1 LGITQGQISIQFLK
15 GQDMNK
21 SELVAAIAE
30 SAEITKADASR
41 ALQAL
46 LDNVTSTLAKG
57 DSVALTGFGT
67 FSVSKRAARTGRNPS
82 TGKALKI
89 AAKTVA
95 KFKAGKGLSEAVN

>member
-1 LGITQGQISIQFLK
+1 
-15 GQDMNK
+15 MNK
-21 SELVAAIAE
+21 SELVSAIAE
-30 SAEITKADASR
+30 SAKITKADASR

-46 LDNVTSTLAKG
+46 LDNVTSTLSKG
-57 DSVALTGFGT
+57 NSVALTGFGT

-89 AAKTVA
+89 PAKTVA

>member
-1 LGITQGQISIQFLK
+1 
-15 GQDMNK
+15 MNK

-30 SAEITKADASR
+30 SAGITKADANR

-46 LDNVTSTLAKG
+46 LDNVTSALTDG

-67 FSVSKRAARTGRNPS
+67 FSVAERAARTGRNPS

-89 AAKTVA
+89 PAKKVA
-95 KFKAGKGLSEAVN
+95 KFKAGKGLTEAVN